1 MWYIYTVY
9 YWMVFKLQHS
19 RTPQWTA
26 HCADATG
33 NFGGD
38 CKHNALKWNG

>member
-1 MWYIYTVY
+1 
-9 YWMVFKLQHS
+9 MVFKLQHS